1 MKKLIAAVT
10 AAAMLTM
17 CASAAGAGLGA
28 GAKSVIL
35 MDRHTGAVLY
45 EEDSD
50 RRLPIA
56 SVTKV
61 MTLLLVC
68 EALEEGNISLEDQV
82 TASADAAGMGGSQ
95 IYLKEG
101 ESMPLEDMLKSVIIA
116 SANDAAVAL
125 GEYIAGS
132 QAAFVQRMNNKAESL
147 GLENTAFMNCTGL
160 PAEGHY
166 SSAGDV
172 AVMSRELLK
181 YDIIKKYT
189 TVWMDS
195 VRSGEFVLTNTNK
208 MIRSYK
214 GLTGLKTGFTDEA
227 GFCVSATAEK
237 NGMELIAVVLGSATG
252 KERFESAA
260 ALLDHGFS
268 NWEVKDITEGLTL
281 PEIKVELGRED
292 TVPAVL
298 DAEPYVLLERTASSD
313 LTVEVDLPE
322 RVNAP
327 VARGDILGTV
337 RALSGGEVI
346 YEAALRAANS
356 IERLKWHEIYL
367 LCLKHLLCSA

>member
-1 MKKLIAAVT
+1 MKKMIALVLS
-10 AAAMLTM
+10 AMLLTLSV
-17 CASAAGAGLGA
+17 SAAGSVPSV

-35 MDRHTGAVLY
+35 MDRRTGRVLY
-45 EEDSD
+45 EENADE
-50 RRLPIA
+50 RLPIA

-61 MTLLLVC
+61 MTLLLIC
-68 EALEEGNISLEDQV
+68 EALEAGNISLEEPV
-82 TASADAAGMGGSQ
+82 TASANASGMGGSQ

-125 GEYIAGS
+125 GEFVAGGE
-132 QAAFVQRMNNKAESL
+132 AAFVQRMNGKAEEL
-147 GLENTAFMNCTGL
+147 GLENTAFLNCTGL

-166 SSAGDV
+166 SSARDV
-172 AVMSRELLK
+172 ALMSRQLLK

-195 VRSGEFVLTNTNK
+195 VRQGEFVLTNTNK

-237 NGMELIAVVLGSATG
+237 DGMELIAVVLGSATG

-260 ALLDHGFS
+260 VLLDHGFS
-268 NWEVKDITEGLTL
+268 NWQVKNVAEGLVI
-281 PEIKVELGRED
+281 PEVTVDLGREEAV
-292 TVPAVL
+292 TAVL
-298 DAEPYVLLERTASSD
+298 EGEPYVLLDRSSSGD
-313 LTVEVDLPE
+313 ITVEVDLPE
-322 RVNAP
+322 KVTAP
-327 VARGDILGTV
+327 VNEGDILGTV
-337 RALSGGEVI
+337 RAYCAGQTVFEGN
-346 YEAALRAANS
+346 LRADRS
-356 IERLKWHEIYL
+356 VERLKWHEIYL